1 MNEQRFTAPTAV
13 GTRTDRGGVIYRRD
27 GRHGRD
33 DGARFDPTR
42 PYGAACR
49 CAGGVIARVTI
60 KAAQRRPYA
69 RQFCCALKERKM
81 MTDRR
86 AFGFSLAAAAA
97 AAAGATPVHAAD
109 DVREA
114 NKRTVLAF
122 YDAALNRSDI
132 DGAAA
137 YFGPH
142 FINHNPRSKDG
153 IEGFRSLLQDLK
165 KQFPG
170 LRADVKRVFAD
181 GDFVI
186 LHVHVK
192 LQPEELGL
200 AIVEIFRLEHGK
212 IVEHWDVRQ
221 PIPETAANTNGM
233 F

>member
-1 MNEQRFTAPTAV
+1 
-13 GTRTDRGGVIYRRD
+13 
-27 GRHGRD
+27 
-33 DGARFDPTR
+33 
-42 PYGAACR
+42 
-49 CAGGVIARVTI
+49 
-60 KAAQRRPYA
+60 
-69 RQFCCALKERKM
+69 M

-86 AFGFSLAAAAA
+86 AFGLSLAA
-97 AAAGATPVHAAD
+97 AAAGATPAHAAD

-122 YDAALNRSDI
+122 YDAALNQKNI
-132 DGAAA
+132 DEAAA
-137 YFGPH
+137 CFGPR

-153 IEGFRSLLQDLK
+153 IEGFRALMGDVK

-170 LRADVKRVFAD
+170 LRADVKRAFAD

-192 LQPEELGL
+192 FQPEELGL
-200 AIVEIFRLEHGK
+200 AIVEIFRLEQGK

-221 PIPETAANTNGM
+221 PVPESSANTNGM

>member
-1 MNEQRFTAPTAV
+1 
-13 GTRTDRGGVIYRRD
+13 
-27 GRHGRD
+27 
-33 DGARFDPTR
+33 
-42 PYGAACR
+42 
-49 CAGGVIARVTI
+49 
-60 KAAQRRPYA
+60 
-69 RQFCCALKERKM
+69 

-86 AFGFSLAAAAA
+86 VFGISLAAAATTTA
-97 AAAGATPVHAAD
+97 AAAGATPAHATD

-122 YDAALNRSDI
+122 YDAALSRRNI
-132 DGAAA
+132 DEAAG

-153 IEGFRSLLQDLK
+153 IEGFRALLQDVK

-170 LRADVKRVFAD
+170 LRSDVKRAFAD

-186 LHVHVK
+186 LHVHIK

>member
-1 MNEQRFTAPTAV
+1 
-13 GTRTDRGGVIYRRD
+13 
-27 GRHGRD
+27 
-33 DGARFDPTR
+33 
-42 PYGAACR
+42 
-49 CAGGVIARVTI
+49 
-60 KAAQRRPYA
+60 
-69 RQFCCALKERKM
+69 

-86 AFGFSLAAAAA
+86 AFGFGLAAAAA
-97 AAAGATPVHAAD
+97 GTMPARAAD

-122 YDAALNRSDI
+122 YEAALNRLNI
-132 DGAAA
+132 DEAAA
-137 YFGPH
+137 SFGPH
-142 FINHNPRSKDG
+142 FIQHNPRSKDG
-153 IEGFRSLLQDLK
+153 VEGFRAMLQGVK

-170 LRADVKRVFAD
+170 LRADVKRSFAD
-181 GDFVI
+181 DDFVI
-186 LHVHVK
+186 LHVHVR